1 MNPLNPL
8 ALPADAAC
16 ALIGPPGSGKS
27 TFARQHFQ
35 PTQVVSSDVCRAL
48 VADDEGDQSATGD
61 AFEVLHSIADKRL
74 QRGLLTVIDATNLR
88 GPDRPWLLDRAR
100 HWQRPLV
107 AVLFDVPLAI
117 AQAQNASRA
126 RVVPAD
132 VVSEF
137 HALLPTV
144 DQLHAEGWDTVH
156 LASTITR
163 ARDCGLRT
171 APKGGTR

>member
-1 MNPLNPL
+1 MNSLT
-8 ALPADAAC
+8 LPADAAC

-27 TFARQHFQ
+27 TFARQHFR
-35 PTQVVSSDVCRAL
+35 PTQIVSSDFCRAL
-48 VADDEGDQSATGD
+48 VADDERDQSATGD

-74 QRGLLTVIDATNLR
+74 RRGLLTVIDATNLG

-117 AQAQNASRA
+117 VQAQNADRA
-126 RVVPAD
+126 RVVPSD

-144 DQLHAEGWDTVH
+144 DQLHDEGWDTVH
-156 LASTITR
+156 LASTII
-163 ARDCGLRT
+163 RT
-171 APKGGTR
+171 GR

>member
-1 MNPLNPL
+1 MNSLN
-8 ALPADAAC
+8 LPADAAC

-35 PTQVVSSDVCRAL
+35 PTQIVSSDFCRAL
-48 VADDEGDQSATGD
+48 VADDERDQSATGD
-61 AFEVLHSIADKRL
+61 AFEVLYSIADKRL
-74 QRGLLTVIDATNLR
+74 RRGLLTVIDATNLR

-117 AQAQNASRA
+117 VQAQNAGRA
-126 RVVPAD
+126 RVVPSD

-144 DQLHAEGWDTVH
+144 DQLRDEGWDTAH
-156 LASTITR
+156 LASTII
-163 ARDCGLRT
+163 RT
-171 APKGGTR
+171 GR